1 MHSKIVNQPEFTV
14 IGIAART
21 SNAKEMGA
29 QGQIGTSWTRLFQE
43 DLLAKIANKAD
54 SSIIAL
60 YTDYVSDKNG
70 EYTYVLGARVNSIAD
85 VPEGM
90 VAKEVPR
97 GRYAVFTTEKGPGPK
112 VVPEAWMRIN
122 SLPRSAVGGDR
133 VYRADFEI
141 YDQRAAD
148 PQNLQADIYIGIR

>member
-21 SNAKEMGA
+21 SNAREMGG
-29 QGQIGTSWTRLFQE
+29 QGQIGTCWTRLFQE

-54 SSIIAL
+54 SSIVAL

-70 EYTYVLGARVNSIAD
+70 EYTYVLGARVNSSAD

-90 VAKEVPR
+90 VAKEVSS

-133 VYRADFEI
+133 VYRTDFEI